1 MEYHSQNVMKMESG
15 TRLQERMGS
24 LDVMVMS
31 LIFIQ
36 EKLTKQVSLIISR
49 TILKFCLEIELED

>member
-31 LIFIQ
+31 LIFIL

>member
-15 TRLQERMGS
+15 TRLLGRMGS
-24 LDVMVMS
+24 LDAMVMS
-31 LIFIQ
+31 LIFIL

-49 TILKFCLEIELED
+49 TILKFCSEIELED